1 MGSSSPSPISTIF
14 VYGSLLAD
22 DVVRIL
28 LGRVP
33 PPSPAILS
41 HLSVSL
47 SLHLFLSLFSIKGR
61 VYPTIVPAE
70 DKKVTGKVL
79 LGISPP
85 ELHIL
90 DEFEDVEYERASVNV
105 FLKKLNGSIFLNFD
119 TMLQRNWKPTPT
131 CGKTRPIQTYM
142 EWKLLHMA
150 DFLKMTRAF
159 IEEMEL
165 PDSKTRVATYESF
178 YKGTNNNPSHP

>member
-22 DVVRIL
+22 DVVRVL

-33 PPSPAILS
+33 PSSPAILP
-41 HLSVSL
+41 H
-47 SLHLFLSLFSIKGR
+47 FQRFSIKGR
-61 VYPTIVPAE
+61 VYPAIVPGE

-79 LGISPP
+79 LGITPP

-105 FLKKLNGSIFLNFD
+105 FLKDGTEKLEAYTYVWENKTDPDLYGEWDFEVSLHFIAKKYFVSIIVCSSFLLSFS
-119 TMLQRNWKPTPT
+119 
-131 CGKTRPIQTYM
+131 
-142 EWKLLHMA
+142 
-150 DFLKMTRAF
+150 
-159 IEEMEL
+159 IERLEKNII
-165 PDSKTRVATYESF
+165 S
-178 YKGTNNNPSHP
+178 

>member
-41 HLSVSL
+41 H
-47 SLHLFLSLFSIKGR
+47 FQRFNIKGR

-79 LGISPP
+79 LGITPP

-105 FLKKLNGSIFLNFD
+105 FLKDVTEKLEAYTYVWED
-119 TMLQRNWKPTPT
+119 
-131 CGKTRPIQTYM
+131 KTDPDLYGEWDFE

>member
-14 VYGSLLAD
+14 VYGSLLVD
-22 DVVRIL
+22 DVVRVL

-33 PPSPAILS
+33 PSSPAILS
-41 HLSVSL
+41 H
-47 SLHLFLSLFSIKGR
+47 FQRFSIKGR
-61 VYPTIVPAE
+61 VYPAIVPAE

-79 LGISPP
+79 LGITPP

-90 DEFEDVEYERASVNV
+90 DEFEDVEYERASINV
-105 FLKKLNGSIFLNFD
+105 FLKDGTEKLEAYTYVWEN
-119 TMLQRNWKPTPT
+119 
-131 CGKTRPIQTYM
+131 KTDPDLYGEWDFE

-165 PDSKTRVATYESF
+165 PDSKTRVATYESY
-178 YKGTNNNPSHP
+178 YKGTDNNPSHP

>member
-22 DVVRIL
+22 DVVRVL
-28 LGRVP
+28 LDRVP
-33 PPSPAILS
+33 PSSPAILP
-41 HLSVSL
+41 H
-47 SLHLFLSLFSIKGR
+47 FQRFSIKGR
-61 VYPTIVPAE
+61 VYPAIVPAE
-70 DKKVTGKVL
+70 DKKVIGKVL
-79 LGISPP
+79 LGITPP

-105 FLKKLNGSIFLNFD
+105 FLKDGTEKLEAYTYVWEN
-119 TMLQRNWKPTPT
+119 
-131 CGKTRPIQTYM
+131 KTDPDLYGEWDFE

-159 IEEMEL
+159 IEEMEF
-165 PDSKTRVATYESF
+165 PDSKTRVATYESY
-178 YKGTNNNPSHP
+178 YKGTDNNPSHP